1 MRAQKGGGGT
11 VLTQSQADSGRWVV
25 STALWPL
32 YPREMTDTHC
42 AGGWVGLG
50 VGLDGTEIL
59 SPPPAPRGIHS
70 PDRPAHKES
79 LY

>member
-1 MRAQKGGGGT
+1 MQAQRGGGGT
-11 VLTQSQADSGRWVV
+11 VLTQSQAGNGRWVV

-50 VGLDGTEIL
+50 VSLDGTEIL
-59 SPPPAPRGIHS
+59 VLLASASRQPREL
-70 PDRPAHKES
+70 A
-79 LY
+79 